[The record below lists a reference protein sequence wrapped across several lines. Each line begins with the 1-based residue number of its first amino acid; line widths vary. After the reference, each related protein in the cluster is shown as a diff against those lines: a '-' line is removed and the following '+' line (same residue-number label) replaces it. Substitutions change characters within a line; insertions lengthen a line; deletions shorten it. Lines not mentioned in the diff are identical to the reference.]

1 MTRDEVSRIHAE
13 HLTPDEEVLWH
24 SMTRIVKLLLRQLDL
39 DLQREASVTIAEY
52 DVLRHLAL
60 VPDRQLRMSELA
72 RRVGLSPSRT
82 SRLVESLQSQ
92 GFVTRVTSS
101 SDARGG
107 LARLTDMGGAKMTS
121 ALPTYVKSLRAH
133 LFDRMEPL
141 TIDMVIRALAAIPVP
156 D

>member
-1 MTRDEVSRIHAE
+1 MTRDEGSRIHAE
-13 HLTPDEEVLWH
+13 LLTPDEEVLWH

-39 DLQREASVTIAEY
+39 DLQRDASVTIAEY
-52 DVLRHLAL
+52 DVMRHLAP

-107 LARLTDMGGAKMTS
+107 LARLTDLGKAKVMS
-121 ALPTYVKSLRAH
+121 ALPTYVKCLRTH
-133 LFDRMEPL
+133 LFDRIEPL
-141 TIDMVIRALAAIPVP
+141 TVDIVVRAFAAIPVP